1 MQNHMSKTTHAL
13 RSMTAPYA
21 ESCSVPAQTNV
32 GLSRTNKAVSAM
44 NASYSEESHQTQHG
58 NHVLTVTNMTP
69 IYNNEEKFTVKRN
82 IEKALYQVFS
92 KHNKRK

>member
-1 MQNHMSKTTHAL
+1 
-13 RSMTAPYA
+13 
-21 ESCSVPAQTNV
+21 
-32 GLSRTNKAVSAM
+32 M